1 MSDYVENNLG
11 MGEKVVL
18 RAKISWLTL
27 LKPIISCVLIEI
39 IFHVILSIVL
49 KSFDDPKTK
58 TIIIVVLE
66 ILIQVIAWLP
76 LIKQIIINNTTK
88 LAVTNKRIIGK
99 IGVFSIHTIDY
110 HIEKVD
116 NISYNAGAWGN
127 FLKYYRVTI
136 SGTGGD
142 SITVP
147 AVSNAQ
153 EFKNKVNEAIENHAA
168 EARRSQASEIAAAIS
183 DTRR

>member
-88 LAVTNKRIIGK
+88 YLIDNNKMIALETIETRNKIILLNN
-99 IGVFSIHTIDY
+99 VM
-110 HIEKVD
+110 
-116 NISYNAGAWGN
+116 
-127 FLKYYRVTI
+127 
-136 SGTGGD
+136 
-142 SITVP
+142 
-147 AVSNAQ
+147 
-153 EFKNKVNEAIENHAA
+153 
-168 EARRSQASEIAAAIS
+168 
-183 DTRR
+183 